1 MPKNSMDEPNQI
13 LQEDLNQTKT
23 LTGSIGLFDLNILPQ
38 RYRRKR
44 IKLAVVGMWLLFLVL
59 LGLLYPSGIM
69 ALKAQAFFNQ
79 SKIELA
85 QVQTTLDS
93 YQSVANELEELE
105 AEIEGMYQ
113 FRDEII
119 ESYQGIDFQ
128 STKWSGT
135 LFLVDE
141 NAPEGIT
148 WTLISQQGNEIRLD
162 GVSQNYST
170 ILELVDI
177 LQNLDEI
184 QSVQIDTIDQVIIEE
199 SGAVMPEGG
208 EDTQALPTPYSSYT
222 FTILAYTS
230 GEEGL
235 P

>member
-1 MPKNSMDEPNQI
+1 MDEPNQI
-13 LQEDLNQTKT
+13 LREDLNQTKT

-44 IKLAVVGMWLLFLVL
+44 IRLAVVGMWLLFLVL

-69 ALKAQAFFNQ
+69 ALKAQALFKQNQ
-79 SKIELA
+79 IDLA
-85 QVQTTLDS
+85 QVQATMDS
-93 YQSVANELEELE
+93 YQSAASELEGLE
-105 AEIEGMYQ
+105 AEIEGVYQ
-113 FRDEII
+113 LRDQII

-135 LFLVDE
+135 LFLIDE
-141 NAPEGIT
+141 IAPEGIT
-148 WTLISQQGNEIRLD
+148 WTLISQQGAEIRLD

-177 LQNLDEI
+177 LQDLDEI

-199 SGAVMPEGG
+199 SGAVLPEGG
-208 EDTQALPTPYSSYT
+208 EDTQPLPTPYPSYT
-222 FTILAYTS
+222 FKILANTS